1 MEREGRFGTFPFV
14 WCWLADSA
22 VLRAIVRPN
31 VLVTKC
37 GRGRRTA
44 FTLVELLVVSA
55 IVALLVAILLPSVGR
70 ARAQARTAQCL
81 SNLHELQTAAQM
93 YSSQFRGA
101 LPAFS
106 DPGQA
111 PWPVALAGKNGLRGA
126 STSSAHPSVDRVD
139 ALHCPERQSRQSPG
153 FVDYVANAMN
163 PRGPGAD
170 GVWAKQYFLR
180 SESYKR
186 PSQTIYLA
194 DAEREDMV
202 VHIGGHP
209 GGETVKDA
217 HDNWTAGLYATQPTL
232 SAMTVWTG
240 SHLPEGKDCVNV
252 TDDPGVRRV
261 ARRLHPSRFTNATFL
276 DGHAAGAPPAGW
288 PVDASNYGVWLSRY
302 GVKDPETVKT
312 LPIQ

>member
-1 MEREGRFGTFPFV
+1 M
-14 WCWLADSA
+14 LAT
-22 VLRAIVRPN
+22 I
-31 VLVTKC
+31 C

-55 IVALLVAILLPSVGR
+55 IIALLVAILLPSVGR

-81 SNLHELQTAAQM
+81 SNLHELQATAAM
-93 YSSQFRGA
+93 YASQYRGA

-106 DPGQA
+106 DPGQN
-111 PWPVALAGKNGLRGA
+111 PWPIDLAGNKGLRGSDATKAQA
-126 STSSAHPSVDRVD
+126 SLDRVG
-139 ALHCPERQSRQSPG
+139 ALHCPERQSQESPG

-163 PRGPGAD
+163 PNGPAAD
-170 GVWAKQYFLR
+170 GSWTKVYFLR

-186 PSQTIYLA
+186 ASQTIYLA

-217 HDNWTAGLYATQPTL
+217 HDNWIAGLYGTQPTL

-252 TDDPGVRRV
+252 TDEPGVRRV
-261 ARRLHPSRFTNATFL
+261 ARRLHPSRFTNASFM
-276 DGHAAGAPPAGW
+276 DGHAAPAPPAGW

-302 GVKDPETVKT
+302 GVKDPETVKA

>member
-1 MEREGRFGTFPFV
+1 
-14 WCWLADSA
+14 
-22 VLRAIVRPN
+22 VRPS
-31 VLVTKC
+31 VLVTMC

-55 IVALLVAILLPSVGR
+55 IIALLVAILLPSIGR
-70 ARAQARTAQCL
+70 ARAQARTALCL

-93 YSSQFRGA
+93 YSSQYRGA

-106 DPGQA
+106 DPGK
-111 PWPVALAGKNGLRGA
+111 PSWPAALAGNIAAR
-126 STSSAHPSVDRVD
+126 SSGTGSGQPSVDRVGV
-139 ALHCPERQSRQSPG
+139 LHCPERQSKQSPG

-163 PRGPGAD
+163 PNGPDAD
-170 GVWAKQYFLR
+170 GLWTKLYYLR

-186 PSQTIYLA
+186 SSQTIYLA

-252 TDDPGVRRV
+252 TDEPGVRRV
-261 ARRLHPSRFTNATFL
+261 ARRLHPSRFTNASFL
-276 DGHAAGAPPAGW
+276 DGHASGAPPAAW